1 MTSPTG
7 VPGGS
12 APGRFTWKHLA
23 MIAGGGLA
31 LWWFCSAFTRS
42 LRKAIDSWTPP
53 RDVQSETSL
62 RRSLAQHLRTTLVD
76 CWILEED
83 GVKRSRTDITVA
95 DSKDP
100 AFASERIVI
109 ELKSAL
115 RKNTE
120 LDRLMG
126 QLVSYRQN
134 GYSKAI
140 VVVVGADDNMIQI
153 LQDREQAEGIADFM
167 LLHLK

>member
-1 MTSPTG
+1 MTIPSG
-7 VPGGS
+7 VPGGNS
-12 APGRFTWKHLA
+12 PKGFTWKHLA
-23 MIAGGGLA
+23 LIAGGGLA
-31 LWWFCSAFTRS
+31 LWWICSAFTRS
-42 LRKAIDSWTPP
+42 LKKAIDSWNPP
-53 RDVQSETSL
+53 RDAQNEVAL
-62 RRSLAQHLRTTLVD
+62 RRSLAQHLRGTLDD

-100 AFASERIVI
+100 ALATERIVI

-167 LLHLK
+167 ILLLK